1 MPLDNKIAVAVIMFG
16 VGLLILFLLWPGN
29 RQGVRLLRRWGIAEP
44 TEQDVADAVRYLRRR
59 RFWYPW
65 LFLFIPTIAAT
76 GFTITNG
83 DGNTAWGFVGTV
95 LFGSL
100 LAEILAQRPSRAAQ
114 RSALL
119 TQRGILDFVP
129 RWALIVFGIATVAAV
144 LRLAMLGQPLVLA
157 AALVVTGLAWLIVL
171 LAVRRPSVGRPEV
184 DLALRTRSARVA
196 VGLGIAA
203 PASLAGEASNL
214 PGALFL
220 VLSVVAFIAI
230 AQPDRRRTLASTG

>member
-1 MPLDNKIAVAVIMFG
+1 MPLDNKITIAVAMFG
-16 VGLLILFLLWPGN
+16 VGLLILLLLWPGQ

-65 LFLFIPTIAAT
+65 LFLVIPTIAAN
-76 GFTITNG
+76 GFTTG
-83 DGNTAWGFVGTV
+83 GGEDTPWGVVGTV

-100 LAEILAQRPSRAAQ
+100 LAEILAQRPSRGPQ

-119 TQRGILDFVP
+119 AQRGILDFVP
-129 RWALIVFGIATVAAV
+129 RWALIVFGVGTVAAV
-144 LRLAMLGQPLVLA
+144 LRLAALGQWVVLA
-157 AALVVTGLAWLIVL
+157 AALVTTGLALLIVL
-171 LAVRRPSVGRPEV
+171 LAVRRPSIGRPEV

-203 PASLAGEASNL
+203 PASLAGEVSN
-214 PGALFL
+214 PAGALFL
-220 VLSVVAFIAI
+220 VLSVIAFLAI
-230 AQPDRRRTLASTG
+230 AQPDRHRTPAGTG

>member
-1 MPLDNKIAVAVIMFG
+1 MPLDNKITVAVIMFG

-76 GFTITNG
+76 GFTVNG
-83 DGNTAWGFVGTV
+83 GGNTAWGFVGTV

-100 LAEILAQRPSRAAQ
+100 LAEILAQRPSRGAQ

-119 TQRGILDFVP
+119 AQRGILDFVP

-203 PASLAGEASNL
+203 PASLAGEVSNL

>member
-1 MPLDNKIAVAVIMFG
+1 MPLDNKITVAVVMFG

-76 GFTITNG
+76 GFTIG
-83 DGNTAWGFVGTV
+83 GGNTAWGFVGTV
-95 LFGSL
+95 LFGGL
-100 LAEILAQRPSRAAQ
+100 FAEILAQRPSRAAQ

-119 TQRGILDFVP
+119 AQRGILDFVP

-144 LRLAMLGQPLVLA
+144 LRLAELGQWLVLA

-171 LAVRRPSVGRPEV
+171 LAVRRPSIGRPEV

-203 PASLAGEASNL
+203 PASLAGEVSNL
-214 PGALFL
+214 AGALFL

-230 AQPDRRRTLASTG
+230 AQPDRRRTLAGTG

>member
-1 MPLDNKIAVAVIMFG
+1 MLLDNKITVAVIMFG

-65 LFLFIPTIAAT
+65 LFLFIPAILAT
-76 GFTITNG
+76 GSTT
-83 DGNTAWGFVGTV
+83 DGGGNLWVTV
-95 LFGSL
+95 LLGSL
-100 LAEILAQRPSRAAQ
+100 LAEILAQRPSRGAQ

-119 TQRGILDFVP
+119 AQRGILDFVP

-144 LRLAMLGQPLVLA
+144 LRRAELGQWLVLA

-171 LAVRRPSVGRPEV
+171 LAVRRPSDGRPEV

-203 PASLAGEASNL
+203 PASLGPEASNL
-214 PGALFL
+214 PGFLFL
-220 VLSVVAFIAI
+220 VLCVVAFIAI
-230 AQPDRRRTLASTG
+230 AQPDRRRALASTG